1 MEETISLKE
10 IFEVIKKRLLLISA
24 ITLGAA
30 IIAAVIS
37 YFVLTPTYEASSQFI
52 VNQERQD
59 PNTQLNTGNIQTDL
73 QLINTYNVIIK
84 TPAILDKVI
93 EELSL
98 PYSVGALSSK
108 IAVSS
113 AENSQVVTITVTDED
128 PAQAVKIANTTVGV
142 FHDEI
147 PELMNVNNVNIL
159 TEAQLSPNPKP
170 VAPNPIL
177 NIAIATVLGIMV
189 GVGLAFLL
197 EYLDNSITTEDD
209 VEKKLGLPVLGVIS
223 RVSDEDV
230 RENQFTF
237 QSKQMRRSGLDGAQR
252 KTI

>member
-24 ITLGAA
+24 LTLGAA

-52 VNQERQD
+52 VNQEIQD
-59 PNTQLNTGNIQTDL
+59 PNAQLNTGNIQTDL

-93 EELSL
+93 EELNL
-98 PYSVGALSSK
+98 EYSVGTLSEK

-113 AENSQVVTITVTDED
+113 AENSQVVTVTATDED
-128 PAQAVKIANTTVGV
+128 PAQAVKIANSTVGI
-142 FHDEI
+142 FQNEI

-159 TEAQLSPNPKP
+159 TVAQLSPNPKP

-177 NIAIATVLGIMV
+177 NIAIAIVLGIMV

-230 RENQFTF
+230 QENQFSF
-237 QSKQMRRSGLDGAQR
+237 QSKQMRRSGIDGAQR

>member
-24 ITLGAA
+24 LTLGAA

-37 YFVLTPTYEASSQFI
+37 YFVITPTYEASSQFI
-52 VNQERQD
+52 VNQEQQD
-59 PNTQLNTGNIQTDL
+59 PNVQLNPGNIQTDL

-93 EELSL
+93 EELNL
-98 PYSVGALSSK
+98 PYSAGALSSK

-113 AENSQVVTITVTDED
+113 ADNSQVVTVTATDED
-128 PAQAVKIANTTVGV
+128 PAQAVKIANSTVGI
-142 FHDEI
+142 FQNEI

-159 TEAQLSPNPKP
+159 TQAQLSPNPIP

-177 NIAIATVLGIMV
+177 NIAIAIVLGIMV
-189 GVGLAFLL
+189 GIGLAFLL

-230 RENQFTF
+230 QENQFAF

-252 KTI
+252 KTV